1 TRELRPRSNA
11 ELCVCPRQRLLDG
24 IHRDEQLSCDLAIR
38 LSGEDEVRNAPLA
51 RRQLAGGGSAAA
63 EALELRACPLRPQR
77 CWDAVE
83 DSERPLER
91 LPCRPPPLRAAVDE
105 AEDQQRPPPLQRLRR
120 RRELHGALRVPE
132 GFVELT
138 VCRRRERSRSSDRGR

>member
-1 TRELRPRSNA
+1 SIALPPPARKAEIRTLCDARAAIAALLRLRGHRLQVRKPTRELRPRSNA

-105 AEDQQRPPPLQRLRR
+105 A
-120 RRELHGALRVPE
+120 
-132 GFVELT
+132 
-138 VCRRRERSRSSDRGR
+138 